1 MTADL
6 IIVRSGVL
14 DRLAALGID
23 LAHAFGRAGVPPS
36 RFRSSKAGL
45 TTREFFA
52 FWHAVEAL
60 AGSPDVGLKLGAE
73 AQPHQLDVASLAALH
88 SPNLGE
94 ALTRVARYKRL
105 CLPEEMRID
114 IEGGEVRIGFHW
126 LRAEARLPPMLID
139 GAFAH
144 LLALGHQGTG
154 QPLTPVRV
162 ELARRRSNETML
174 KRHFACEVAFDA
186 PADVL
191 VLDESALARPFLTRN
206 ADLYEV
212 LLPELEAALH
222 ERLGSALLAGDVK
235 SVLRRSMSGER
246 PSVEKVAAAMRMSP
260 RTLQRRLAEQETSYQ
275 KLLDDVRDN
284 TARRLL
290 LDTDLDAGEIAFL
303 LGFDE
308 LNSFTRAFHEW
319 QGTTPIRWRQF
330 HESRRTSPEAE
341 SAAALGA
348 GPVGLERS

>member
-1 MTADL
+1 VTADL
-6 IIVRSGVL
+6 IIVRSAVL
-14 DRLAALGID
+14 DHLAALGID
-23 LAHAFGRAGVPPS
+23 LAHVLSRAGVAPS
-36 RFRSSKAGL
+36 RFGSSKAVL
-45 TTREFFA
+45 STREFFA

-60 AGSPDVGLKLGAE
+60 ASTPDIGLRLGSE

-94 ALTRVARYKRL
+94 ALTKLARYKRL

-126 LRAEARLPPMLID
+126 LRADEKLPPMLID

-144 LLALGHQGTG
+144 ILAMAHRGTG
-154 QPLTPVRV
+154 KPLTPLRA
-162 ELARRRSNETML
+162 ELARRRSNEAML
-174 KRHFACEVAFDA
+174 ERRLACEVSFDA

-191 VLDESALARPFLTRN
+191 VLDEAALARPFLTRN

-212 LLPELEAALH
+212 LLPELEASLR
-222 ERLGSALLAGDVK
+222 EQMGSLTFADDVK

-246 PSVEKVAAAMRMSP
+246 PSVEKVADALRLSP
-260 RTLQRRLAEQETSYQ
+260 RTLQRRLTEQKTSYQ

-308 LNSFTRAFHEW
+308 LNSFTRAFHGW
-319 QGTTPIRWRQF
+319 QGATPIRWRQF
-330 HESRRTSPEAE
+330 HDAEAV

-348 GPVGLERS
+348 GSGGLKGP